1 MGEGHLKGHR
11 YQCCPGQTKPDPL
24 KVFRRR
30 RYAAVV
36 KNVYRYTLKKIRK
49 STVFFHPRNTNR
61 YGTMI
66 RALYPRHSRFNK
78 RKKLARIQ
86 MTPLANRII
95 VSVAPPA
102 YPDRAREMAIEGTVI
117 VTFVVNEDG
126 KVGTIEDINLN
137 SAVGCGA
144 AAAKGNRYE

>member
-1 MGEGHLKGHR
+1 
-11 YQCCPGQTKPDPL
+11 
-24 KVFRRR
+24 
-30 RYAAVV
+30 
-36 KNVYRYTLKKIRK
+36 
-49 STVFFHPRNTNR
+49 
-61 YGTMI
+61 
-66 RALYPRHSRFNK
+66 
-78 RKKLARIQ
+78 